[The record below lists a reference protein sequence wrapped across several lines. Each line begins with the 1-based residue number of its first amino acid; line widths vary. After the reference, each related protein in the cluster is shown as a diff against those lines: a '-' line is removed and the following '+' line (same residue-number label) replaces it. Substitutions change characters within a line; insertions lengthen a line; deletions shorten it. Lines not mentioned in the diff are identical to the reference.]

1 MTVRVYIM
9 RHAWAAPPD
18 LFHPEADE
26 HRELTP
32 EGRQRLHR
40 WAAELHRRG
49 IAPQAVLTSPLVRA
63 VQTAQIVA
71 ETCSGNASAQ
81 VCPELAPGADL
92 ACLLRVVADRDVESM
107 LWVGHMPD
115 VAELAQA
122 LAQPG
127 SRVCGHFPPAA
138 LVVLEFEQAVAPG
151 AGTVVEFLDP
161 DACGV

>member
-18 LFHPEADE
+18 PFHLEADE

-32 EGRQRLHR
+32 EGRQRLQR
-40 WAAELHRRG
+40 WAQELRRRG
-49 IAPQAVLTSPLVRA
+49 IVPQAVLTSPLVRA

-71 ETCSGNASAQ
+71 ETCCQETAAQ
-81 VCPELAPGADL
+81 VCPELAPGVDL
-92 ACLLRVVADRDVESM
+92 ACLLQAVADSSVESM

-122 LAQPG
+122 LARPG
-127 SRVCGHFPPAA
+127 SQIQDSFSPAA
-138 LVVLEFEQAVAPG
+138 LLVLEFEQGVAPG